1 MQRVFRG
8 ATITRGLRTAFTSI
22 KSMKIDRMKEGQL
35 YEIKPQTIIET
46 QKVSVHKDA
55 PELLAMR
62 GWRQWDYNKVRPPFL
77 YLGWKMEDW
86 TYTYL
91 HTNKIHYILW
101 KEDIYVM
108 DNQFAKHI
116 IPVWDGEKDN
126 GED

>member
-1 MQRVFRG
+1 MQRVLRG
-8 ATITRGLRTAFTSI
+8 TTITRGLRAAFTSI

-46 QKVSVHKDA
+46 HKVSVQKNA
-55 PELLAMR
+55 PQLQVIR
-62 GWRQWDYNKVRPPFL
+62 GWRKWDYDEVRPPMI
-77 YLGWKMEDW
+77 YLGWKTEDW
-86 TYTYL
+86 SYTYL
-91 HTNKIHYILW
+91 HTNKIHYVLW

-116 IPVWDGEKDN
+116 VPVWDGENNN

>member
-1 MQRVFRG
+1 MQRVSRG
-8 ATITRGLRTAFTSI
+8 TTITRGLRTAFTSI

-35 YEIKPQTIIET
+35 YEIKPQTIVET
-46 QKVSVHKDA
+46 SHTGTSACNLPVLK
-55 PELLAMR
+55 
-62 GWRQWDYNKVRPPFL
+62 GWRKWDYDEVRPPMI

-86 TYTYL
+86 TYHYQ
-91 HTNKIHYILW
+91 HTNKIHYVLW

-116 IPVWDGEKDN
+116 VPVWDGETN